1 MRLAMKPKSGR
12 KELSMKTE
20 ITGRIKEYLKRLG
33 QGEDLELV
41 RADFVK
47 EFESVDAAEIM
58 AAEQQLIE
66 EGTPITEVQR
76 LCDVHAALFHGTNSS
91 ENFAVAERK
100 FAASVKEQK
109 LAVAAELVKTKGHP
123 LYTFTRENEELGHRI
138 KACKKAIADGTLS
151 RADVDAIRPVATHYA
166 KKGDLLYPVL
176 KVVHGIS
183 GPSDVMWTVDDE
195 IRDEISAL
203 LKDEKLGDETW
214 NKRLEAVLKRA
225 DDMIYKEANILFPN
239 CALHFTKEEWYG
251 IYRDSKDYAECF
263 GVENARWEEA
273 EQAKR
278 EAVSTIDN
286 EKIVLAGG
294 SMTVEELEA
303 VLNTIPLEITFVDVS
318 DTNRYFNAGTKVFK
332 RPEMAI
338 GRDVYSCHP
347 PKIEQQVRKIIGG
360 FKDGSL
366 DRVPVWMDKNGRTML
381 VTYLAVRNQKGQYL
395 GTLELVQDMEFAKEH
410 FKG

>member
-1 MRLAMKPKSGR
+1 
-12 KELSMKTE
+12 MKTE

-91 ENFAVAERK
+91 ENFAEAERK

-123 LYTFTRENEELGHRI
+123 LYTFTRENEELGRRI
-138 KACKKAIADGTLS
+138 KACQKAITDGTLS

-203 LKDEKLGDETW
+203 LKDEKLGDEAW

-278 EAVSTIDN
+278 EVVSTIDN

-303 VLNTIPLEITFVDVS
+303 VLNTIPLEITFVDIS

-338 GRDVYSCHP
+338 GREVYSCHP

>member
-1 MRLAMKPKSGR
+1 
-12 KELSMKTE
+12 MKTE

-66 EGTPITEVQR
+66 AGTPITEVQR
-76 LCDVHAALFHGTNSS
+76 LCDVHAAFFHGKNSS
-91 ENFAVAERK
+91 ENFAEAERK

-109 LAVAAELVKTKGHP
+109 LAVTAELVKTEGHP
-123 LYTFTRENEELGHRI
+123 LYTFTKENEELERRI
-138 KACKKAIADGTLS
+138 KVCQKAIADGTLS
-151 RADVDAIRPVATHYA
+151 RADVDAIRLLATHYA

-203 LKDEKLGDETW
+203 LKDAKPGDEAW

-251 IYRDSKDYAECF
+251 IYRDSKDYEESF

-278 EAVSTIDN
+278 EVVSVLEN

-303 VLNTIPLEITFVDVS
+303 VLNTIPLEITFVDIS

-338 GRDVYSCHP
+338 GREVYSCHP

-410 FKG
+410 FKDKKF

>member
-1 MRLAMKPKSGR
+1 
-12 KELSMKTE
+12 MKTE

-91 ENFAVAERK
+91 ENFAEAERK

-123 LYTFTRENEELGHRI
+123 LYTFTRENEELGRRI
-138 KACKKAIADGTLS
+138 KACQKAITDGTLS
-151 RADVDAIRPVATHYA
+151 RAEVDAIRPVATHYA

-203 LKDEKLGDETW
+203 LKDEKLGDEAW

-278 EAVSTIDN
+278 EVVSTIDN

-303 VLNTIPLEITFVDVS
+303 VLNTIPLEITFVDIS

-338 GRDVYSCHP
+338 GREVYSCHP

-381 VTYLAVRNQKGQYL
+381 VTYLAVRNPKGQYL

>member
-1 MRLAMKPKSGR
+1 
-12 KELSMKTE
+12 MKTE

-76 LCDVHAALFHGTNSS
+76 LCDVHAALFRGTNSS
-91 ENFAVAERK
+91 ENFAEAERK

-123 LYTFTRENEELGHRI
+123 LYTFTRENEELGRRI
-138 KACKKAIADGTLS
+138 KACQKAITDGTLS

-203 LKDEKLGDETW
+203 LKDEKLGDEAW

-278 EAVSTIDN
+278 EVVSTIDN

-338 GRDVYSCHP
+338 GREVYSCHP

>member
-1 MRLAMKPKSGR
+1 MWLAMKPKSGR

-176 KVVHGIS
+176 KVMHGIS

-278 EAVSTIDN
+278 EAEEAERKAAEAKKAQEVAAEVEQTEPQSEIGKVIESIERSAFSQAIAREAQAAPTEQAVDPFAPKEEPKQ
-286 EKIVLAGG
+286 EKKYRVRFFA
-294 SMTVEELEA
+294 
-303 VLNTIPLEITFVDVS
+303 D
-318 DTNRYFNAGTKVFK
+318 GTKEQLAQLIAFMNENNIK
-332 RPEMAI
+332 Y
-338 GRDVYSCHP
+338 G
-347 PKIEQQVRKIIGG
+347 KI
-360 FKDGSL
+360 
-366 DRVPVWMDKNGRTML
+366 
-381 VTYLAVRNQKGQYL
+381 
-395 GTLELVQDMEFAKEH
+395 AKES
-410 FKG
+410 K

>member
-1 MRLAMKPKSGR
+1 MKP
-12 KELSMKTE
+12 E

-66 EGTPITEVQR
+66 AGTPITEVQR
-76 LCDVHAALFHGTNSS
+76 LCDVHAAFFHGKNSS
-91 ENFAVAERK
+91 ENFAEAERK

-109 LAVAAELVKTKGHP
+109 LAVTAELVKTEGHP
-123 LYTFTRENEELGHRI
+123 LYTFTKENEELGRRI
-138 KACKKAIADGTLS
+138 KVCQKAIADGTLS
-151 RADVDAIRPVATHYA
+151 RADVDAIRLLATHYA

-203 LKDEKLGDETW
+203 LKDAKPGDEAW
-214 NKRLEAVLKRA
+214 NKRLETVLKRA

-251 IYRDSKDYAECF
+251 IYRDSKDYEENF

-278 EAVSTIDN
+278 EVVSVLEN

-303 VLNTIPLEITFVDVS
+303 VLNTIPLEITFVDIS

-338 GRDVYSCHP
+338 GREVYSCHP

-410 FKG
+410 FKDKKF